1 MHVGRAAWV
10 QCKDD
15 NHLHVIAKKPTNQ
28 KAQTNENHFPQKTQP
43 CPTHLKADSRL
54 RSRRSSVS
62 SSTSMSDGYA
72 SASAAA
78 AAALAAAL
86 VLRARLELNM
96 SFVWVWSL
104 GKPRSG
110 LANRT
115 LRHSLK

>member
-1 MHVGRAAWV
+1 
-10 QCKDD
+10 
-15 NHLHVIAKKPTNQ
+15 
-28 KAQTNENHFPQKTQP
+28 
-43 CPTHLKADSRL
+43 L

-96 SFVWVWSL
+96 AFLCWCGVW
-104 GKPRSG
+104 
-110 LANRT
+110 ANRKVAWPT
-115 LRHSLK
+115 ELCDTASSRNCRVALTKGTRRKRKNGRR